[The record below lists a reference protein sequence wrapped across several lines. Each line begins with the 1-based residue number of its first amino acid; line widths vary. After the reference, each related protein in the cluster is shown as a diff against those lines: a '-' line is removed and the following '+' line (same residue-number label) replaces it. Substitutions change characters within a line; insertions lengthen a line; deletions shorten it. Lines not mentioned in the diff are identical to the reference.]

1 MIRKL
6 TMPELQRADVEKFHL
21 QKKMPVVLVLDNI
34 RSAHNAGSIF
44 RTADA
49 FAVEKIYL
57 CGITAVPPNREL
69 LKTSLGAEKSM
80 NWEFHKN
87 SYDCI
92 IRLKKENY
100 RLVAVEQAAP
110 RQSLYTFKPSKEK
123 IAFIFGNEVSGISD
137 SILEQVE
144 EAVEIPQFGTKH
156 SFNVA
161 TTVGIILWD
170 YYSKTI
176 AQAFMP
182 GITE

>member
-6 TMPELQRADVEKFHL
+6 TMPELQRADVEKFHMQNKL
-21 QKKMPVVLVLDNI
+21 PVSLVLDNI

-69 LKTSLGAEKSM
+69 LKTSLGAEKSIS
-80 NWEFHKN
+80 WEFYKN
-87 SYDCI
+87 VYDCLNH
-92 IRLKKENY
+92 LKKENY
-100 RLVAVEQAAP
+100 RLIAIEQANPNQTLDA
-110 RQSLYTFKPSKEK
+110 FKPTGEK
-123 IAFIFGNEVSGISD
+123 VAFIFGNEVSGISD
-137 SILEQVE
+137 SVLEIIE

-161 TTVGIILWD
+161 TTAGIVLWD
-170 YYSKTI
+170 YYLK
-176 AQAFMP
+176 MK
-182 GITE
+182 